1 MDLLPEED
9 VIFDDN
15 PMDVVEAVIANDTRF
30 EIERYEDGDLIFSTK
45 GAWCEVSG
53 AFCWREELPAVLMS
67 VSYGLQAP
75 EHCRVEAARLTA
87 LINENLWFGH
97 FDLWSE
103 DGSVVFRHAIAMMGR
118 GELQPGEAQAMIAA
132 ALDAGDRFYPAY
144 ERVFVGGFT
153 AEDAARAAIFETIGE
168 A

>member
-9 VIFDDN
+9 YTLEEDPI
-15 PMDVVEAVIANDTRF
+15 DVVEAVIVSDGRF
-30 EIERYEDGDLIFSTK
+30 EIERGDDGDLTFSTK
-45 GAWCEVSG
+45 GAWCEVMG
-53 AFCWREELPAVLMS
+53 AFCWREELPAVLMT
-67 VSYGLQAP
+67 VSFGLQAP
-75 EHCRVEAARLTA
+75 EHRRTEAARLTA

-97 FDLWSE
+97 FDLWSD
-103 DGSVVFRHAIAMMGR
+103 DGTVVFRHAIAMIGR

-144 ERVFVGGFT
+144 ERLFEAGFS
-153 AEDAARAAIFETIGE
+153 AEEAAHAAIFETIGE